1 MAWKALEKYFGKDN
15 RLWITDRQ
23 GKNIVKIDPKSGKRT
38 VLYYSYAGRPL
49 RRQALFTTRKTGRSK
64 SGKIPC

>member
-38 VLYYSYAGRPL
+38 VLYYSYAGRRL
-49 RRQALFTTRKTGRSK
+49 LRQA
-64 SGKIPC
+64 